1 MRSPSWKRSASCSTT
16 LPMTSDLAARSEE
29 FAQEVGDLLRNSLG
43 ADVQIVS
50 VRLGDRYAIRPAGQS
65 APQRRIPLTVNGEH
79 LADLSL
85 ALYQT
90 LDHSG
95 HHLKTT
101 RSDFVVF
108 STLDRTPL
116 VRLEYRSDMR
126 DDPVCHWQF
135 HAERGAFTHLLSIAN
150 SNDARRVPA
159 PHDLSKVHLPV
170 GGERFR
176 PGLEDLVEM
185 LIRDCGVDSVT
196 GWQRALAEGRERW
209 RRRQFRTSVR
219 DLQDEAASVLRTYG
233 WSVEPPEAAYE
244 PHLQPYRTW

>member
-1 MRSPSWKRSASCSTT
+1 
-16 LPMTSDLAARSEE
+16 MTSELATRSEE
-29 FAQEVGDLLRNSLG
+29 FAAEVGDLLRDSLG

-50 VRLGDRYAIRPAGQS
+50 VRFGERYAVRPAGDGARQ
-65 APQRRIPLTVNGEH
+65 QRIPLTVSGEH

-95 HHLKTT
+95 RHLKTT
-101 RSDFVVF
+101 RSDFGVF

-116 VRLEYRSDMR
+116 VRLEYRSDMSE
-126 DDPVCHWQF
+126 DPVCHWQF

-150 SNDARRVPA
+150 SNDARRVPT

-176 PGLEDLVEM
+176 PGLEDLIEM
-185 LIRDCGVDSVT
+185 LIRDCGVDSAE
-196 GWQRALAEGRERW
+196 GWREALAAGRERW
-209 RRRQFRTSVR
+209 RHRQFRTSVR
-219 DLQDEAASVLRTYG
+219 DLQDEAASVLRAHG
-233 WSVEPPEAAYE
+233 WTVDPPDVAYA
-244 PHLQPYRTW
+244 PHLQPYRVW

>member
-1 MRSPSWKRSASCSTT
+1 
-16 LPMTSDLAARSEE
+16 MTSELATRSEE
-29 FAQEVGDLLRNSLG
+29 FAKEVGDLLRDSLG

-50 VRLGDRYAIRPAGQS
+50 VRFGDRYAVRPAGDDARQ
-65 APQRRIPLTVNGEH
+65 QRIPLTVNGQH

-95 HHLKTT
+95 RHLKTT
-101 RSDFVVF
+101 RSDFGVF

-126 DDPVCHWQF
+126 EDPVCHWQF

-150 SNDARRVPA
+150 SNDARRVPT

-176 PGLEDLVEM
+176 PGLEDLIEM
-185 LIRDCGVDSVT
+185 LIRDCGVDSVD
-196 GWQRALAEGRERW
+196 GWREALAAGRERW
-209 RRRQFRTSVR
+209 RRRQFRTAVR
-219 DLQDEAASVLRTYG
+219 DLQDEAASVLKAHG
-233 WSVEPPEAAYE
+233 WTIDPPEIEYT
-244 PHLQPYRTW
+244 PHLQPYRAW